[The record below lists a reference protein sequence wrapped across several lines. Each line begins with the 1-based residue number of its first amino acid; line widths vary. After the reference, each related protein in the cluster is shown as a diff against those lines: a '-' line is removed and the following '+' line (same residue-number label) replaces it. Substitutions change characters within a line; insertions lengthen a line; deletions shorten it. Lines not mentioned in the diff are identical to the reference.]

1 MERASEV
8 IAQWICNNIPQ
19 EQPLA
24 FFIGKETTAETAWR
38 LRACCTTWGIPV
50 PCTFCSISG
59 NCRSSAA
66 TTSNGCRTACGCRA
80 WIGWKLPRM
89 RWRSTLCSVRAS
101 AAGSRSLFAA
111 RSPFVNGLGCRV
123 ISIDLPSG
131 MLSEYGNAGREIVYA
146 DVTLTLE
153 FPKLALLLSEAGE
166 AAGEIVILPIELD
179 ENYKRQARSPY
190 YYADGRYVSELVLPC
205 SRFAH
210 KGTYGHAF
218 AGLRLAGHD
227 GGCRIGD
234 RGRAAFRMR
243 VGDGACSCRRTV
255 RSAYVLPVGAGQR
268 RSDVRVLPVAGRY
281 DEVRRRR
288 DRQRGGEARLVR
300 AGFRGVVVVRDADG
314 DRCRCVEYV
323 GGPSRIG
330 RVDASGMRT
339 DSPFGRIAPLGRNVE
354 RRSRPNRKR

>member
-1 MERASEV
+1 M
-8 IAQWICNNIPQ
+8 
-19 EQPLA
+19 
-24 FFIGKETTAETAWR
+24 
-38 LRACCTTWGIPV
+38 
-50 PCTFCSISG
+50 
-59 NCRSSAA
+59 
-66 TTSNGCRTACGCRA
+66 RT
-80 WIGWKLPRM
+80 
-89 RWRSTLCSVRAS
+89 V
-101 AAGSRSLFAA
+101 
-111 RSPFVNGLGCRV
+111 
-123 ISIDLPSG
+123 
-131 MLSEYGNAGREIVYA
+131 
-146 DVTLTLE
+146 
-153 FPKLALLLSEAGE
+153 
-166 AAGEIVILPIELD
+166 
-179 ENYKRQARSPY
+179 
-190 YYADGRYVSELVLPC
+190 
-205 SRFAH
+205 
-210 KGTYGHAF
+210 GTYRNWYCPVAF
-218 AGLRLAGHD
+218 CPQRNLWARLAGLRLAGHD

-354 RRSRPNRKR
+354 RRSRPNRKGEDVRGALRMLYGRERSAYDGLLSGRTALFQCDGESGNGQRRQRRRADRLYRGTTGAGIRTAVGGFARRVCPRRGRR